1 MAIIFKKIPG
11 LKLNDYRL
19 EDIHQKTEITQD
31 EMVLI
36 AQKLVKEE
44 KIPHSFRILLDEVS
58 DVADSLLDYE
68 QGEHIED
75 RILNKLRVGGH
86 HFGRCSVSPL
96 TVPGE
101 CKYEVV
107 ITMVVSGQSNVLL
120 LNV

>member
-11 LKLNDYRL
+11 LKLAGYRL
-19 EDIHQKTEITQD
+19 EDVHQKTEIAPD

-36 AQKLVKEE
+36 AQKLSNEE
-44 KIPHSFRILLDEVS
+44 KIPHSFRLLLDEVS
-58 DVADSLLDYE
+58 DVVDSVLDYE
-68 QGEHIED
+68 HGEHIED

-96 TVPGE
+96 TVQSE